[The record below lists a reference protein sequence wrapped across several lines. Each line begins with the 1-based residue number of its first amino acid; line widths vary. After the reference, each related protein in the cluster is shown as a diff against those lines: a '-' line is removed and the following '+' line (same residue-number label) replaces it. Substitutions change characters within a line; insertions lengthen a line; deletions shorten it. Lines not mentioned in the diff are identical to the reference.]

1 MLIHIAIYVRIT
13 VSAYMHIHMH
23 ASMLIQIQ
31 IHMSV
36 HMFVHVS
43 APIFTHM
50 SEHVSY
56 MHSYTHVDPSI
67 NIFVFSSAPKSG
79 SRLFD
84 KSPEKAQEVVNMA
97 RVSAERNNVYNRP
110 IVKYAAVLHYE

>member
-1 MLIHIAIYVRIT
+1 
-13 VSAYMHIHMH
+13 
-23 ASMLIQIQ
+23 
-31 IHMSV
+31 MSV